1 LRTLTPLTTRIL
13 SFVAVLQMLGLAM
26 MLLAQVAAVRQGYAP
41 SDWHWIGVA
50 LVASATLVSSAG
62 LVRGRERAI
71 TTAIVLQA
79 LQVVGISTPAV
90 TFQLVMGPVARLV
103 LINQSITAQFGAY
116 GSFAFGFDQLSSP
129 PLMFNLVPLVVG
141 VVLLR
146 LRWRRGTTAAL
157 PDGAA

>member
-1 LRTLTPLTTRIL
+1 MRTLTNLTTRIL

-62 LVRGRERAI
+62 LVRGSARAI
-71 TTAIVLQA
+71 TAAIVLQA
-79 LQVVGISTPAV
+79 LQVVSIATPAV

-103 LINQSITAQFGAY
+103 LIDKSVTAQFGAY
-116 GSFAFGFDQLSSP
+116 GSFAFSLDQQSIP
-129 PLMFNLVPLVVG
+129 PLMLNFVPLAVG

-146 LRWRRGTTAAL
+146 LRWRHG
-157 PDGAA
+157 